1 MAIDKGIDCF
11 GMFEELLKIGE
22 CQMTAIIGKGIY
34 DN

>member
-1 MAIDKGIDCF
+1 MAIPIDCF

-22 CQMTAIIGKGIY
+22 CQMAAIIGKGIY